1 MSNDT
6 PTGRPERDDPEFEQS
21 ELIDPADA
29 ASDASSNEPGLDGD
43 ADTPIFDQA
52 AHDQAEH
59 DAEQAYDAEP
69 VEPAAVESPTVPY
82 TPAEPFAPPAVEP
95 TPLIEPEVAASTTSA
110 RDDVMPDDAPAE
122 STAAQ
127 PSSSQPITEV
137 PETADYN
144 AGTQDSAA
152 YGGSAYDGAADTTAS
167 VPDAAAHVPPPLPPS
182 PQVVY
187 VTQPTPPRPKG
198 NRGFGVGFA
207 LLATVVFAGLLAG
220 VAALISF
227 FSGQFDI
234 VAYLVAPE
242 FWAPVAVFAI
252 AYIVVALIVNRAGW
266 WAHVLGGFIV
276 ALLTYGGF
284 LLGVWIAAGA
294 WTQLTASEMAEHI
307 GDLWFHPVA
316 IATFI
321 IAREVP
327 IWFGAATGRRGR
339 RVATRNVE
347 ARAAFDREQEAV
359 RADMERRRQG
369 LA

>member
-6 PTGRPERDDPEFEQS
+6 PTGRPEREDPEFDQS

-29 ASDASSNEPGLDGD
+29 ASGPSSNEPRLDGD
-43 ADTPIFDQA
+43 PDTPIFDQA
-52 AHDQAEH
+52 AHDQAEYDAAEY
-59 DAEQAYDAEP
+59 DAEPSYRDAEP
-69 VEPAAVESPTVPY
+69 VEPAMVESPTVPY
-82 TPAEPFAPPAVEP
+82 TPAEPFAPPAAEP
-95 TPLIEPEVAASTTSA
+95 TPLIEPEVAATTAAA
-110 RDDVMPDDAPAE
+110 RDDVMPADAPAE
-122 STAAQ
+122 SMASQPAA
-127 PSSSQPITEV
+127 SQPITEV
-137 PETADYN
+137 PE
-144 AGTQDSAA
+144 
-152 YGGSAYDGAADTTAS
+152 AADFDAGVS
-167 VPDAAAHVPPPLPPS
+167 DAAVPDAAAHVPPPLPPS

-187 VTQPTPPRPKG
+187 VTQPTPPRPEG

-207 LLATVVFAGLLAG
+207 LLSTVVFAGVLAG

-234 VAYLVAPE
+234 VAYLVSPE
-242 FWAPVAVFAI
+242 FWAPVVVFAI

-294 WTQLTASEMAEHI
+294 WTELTASEMADRI

-327 IWFGAATGRRGR
+327 IWLGAATGRRGR